1 MDFSTQM
8 NIKEILI
15 DKIKKNGSLN
25 IAEFIQT
32 CQFEN
37 DGYYLKKNPIGRAH
51 DFITSPEVSQMFGEI
66 LAIFLINYWENK
78 IKNNFNLV
86 ELGPGKGT
94 LLKDILRTSSI
105 NQKFLNSM
113 SLTIIEKNKSL
124 IDIQKKI
131 MNSQKITW
139 SEEFNITNKNIPS
152 IIYSNE
158 FFDCFPVQQFHKKE
172 KWYEKYVNYNEVEQ
186 NFTLVSQQVEDKK
199 ILKILEKFDQVE
211 VAEISHSRDEY
222 FKSVCSF
229 IKKHK
234 GVFITIDYGYKNPP
248 NHLSLQTIY
257 QHKKTHLFE
266 NIGNQDI
273 TAYVNF
279 DELIIIA
286 KKYNLKIETFC
297 SQKDFLISCGIQERK
312 KNLLK
317 NKSDE
322 TINKI
327 NTEYDRLIENSQMGE
342 IFKVL
347 VISCF

>member
-1 MDFSTQM
+1 M
-8 NIKEILI
+8 NIKKNLV

-25 IAEFIQT
+25 VAEFIKI

-37 DGYYLKKNPIGRAH
+37 NGYYLKKNHIGRAN
-51 DFITSPEVSQMFGEI
+51 DFITSPEISQMFGEI
-66 LAIFLINYWENK
+66 LAIFIVNYWENK

-94 LLKDILRTSSI
+94 LLKDILRTSSV

-113 SLTIIEKNKSL
+113 SLTLIEKNKSL
-124 IDIQKKI
+124 LDVQKKI
-131 MNSQKITW
+131 MSPKNITW
-139 SEEFNITNKNIPS
+139 CKEFHIANKNIPS

-186 NFTLVSQQVEDKK
+186 SFTLVSQHVEDKK
-199 ILKILEKFDQVE
+199 ILKSLEKFEQVK

-222 FKSVCSF
+222 FKSVCVF

-234 GVFITIDYGYKNPP
+234 GVFITIDYGYKNLP

-273 TAYVNF
+273 TAHVNF
-279 DELIIIA
+279 DKLILIA
-286 KKYNLKIETFC
+286 NEYNLKIEIFC
-297 SQKDFLISCGIQERK
+297 SQKKFLISCGIQERK

-317 NKSDE
+317 NKNNE
-322 TINKI
+322 TIKKI
-327 NTEYDRLIENSQMGE
+327 NAEYNRLIDNSQMGE

>member
-1 MDFSTQM
+1 M

-15 DKIKKNGSLN
+15 NKIKKNGSIN
-25 IAEFIQT
+25 VAEFIQT

-37 DGYYLKKNPIGRAH
+37 DGYYLKNIPIGRAN
-51 DFITSPEVSQMFGEI
+51 DFITSPEISQMFGEV

-78 IKNNFNLV
+78 IKNNFNLI

-105 NQKFLNSM
+105 NHKFLNSM
-113 SLTIIEKNKSL
+113 KLTLIEKNKSL

-131 MNSQKITW
+131 TTSANITW
-139 SEEFNITNKNIPS
+139 REEFDIANKNIPS

-172 KWYEKYVNYNEVEQ
+172 KWYEKYVNYNEIDQ
-186 NFTLVSQQVEDKK
+186 NFTLVSKQVEDKK
-199 ILKILEKFDQVE
+199 ILTSLEKFEQVK
-211 VAEISHSRDEY
+211 VAEIARSRDEY
-222 FKSVCSF
+222 FKLICSY

-273 TAYVNF
+273 TAHVNF
-279 DELIIIA
+279 DKLISIA
-286 KKYNLKIETFC
+286 NKYKLKIETFC
-297 SQKDFLISCGIQERK
+297 SQKDFLISCGIKERK

-322 TINKI
+322 IIKKI
-327 NTEYDRLIENSQMGE
+327 NVEYDRLVDNSQMGKM
-342 IFKVL
+342 FKVL

>member
-1 MDFSTQM
+1 M
-8 NIKEILI
+8 NIKKILI

-25 IAEFIQT
+25 VAEFMQI

-37 DGYYLKKNPIGRAH
+37 DGYYLKNNPIGRAN
-51 DFITSPEVSQMFGEI
+51 DFITSPEISQMFGEI
-66 LAIFLINYWENK
+66 LAIFIVNYWENK

-113 SLTIIEKNKSL
+113 KLTLIEKNKSL
-124 IDIQKKI
+124 IEIQKKI
-131 MNSQKITW
+131 MNSESITW
-139 SEEFNITNKNIPS
+139 CEKFDISNKNIPS

-158 FFDCFPVQQFHKKE
+158 FFDCFPVRQFHKKE
-172 KWYEKYVNYNEVEQ
+172 KWYEKYVCYNDIEQ
-186 NFTLVSQQVEDKK
+186 NFTLVSQQVADKK
-199 ILKILEKFDQVE
+199 ILKSLEKFEQVK
-211 VAEISHSRDEY
+211 VAEISCSRDEY
-222 FKSVCSF
+222 FKLVCAF

-257 QHKKTHLFE
+257 KHKKTHLFE

-273 TAYVNF
+273 TAHVNF
-279 DELIIIA
+279 DKLILIA
-286 KKYNLKIETFC
+286 NEYNLKIETFC
-297 SQKDFLISCGIQERK
+297 SQKKFLISCGIKERK

-317 NKSDE
+317 NKNNE
-322 TINKI
+322 TIKKI
-327 NTEYDRLIENSQMGE
+327 NAEYHRLVDNSQMGE

>member
-1 MDFSTQM
+1 M
-8 NIKEILI
+8 NIKKNLI

-25 IAEFIQT
+25 VAEFIEI
-32 CQFEN
+32 CLFEN
-37 DGYYLKKNPIGRAH
+37 DGYYLKNNPIGRYN
-51 DFITSPEVSQMFGEI
+51 DFITSPEISQMFGEV
-66 LAIFLINYWENK
+66 LTMFLINYWENK

-94 LLKDILRTSSI
+94 LLNDILRSSSS

-113 SLTIIEKNKSL
+113 DLTLIEKNKSL
-124 IDIQKKI
+124 IGIQKKNI
-131 MNSQKITW
+131 NHKNITW
-139 SEEFNITNKNIPS
+139 CEEFDISNKNIPS

-186 NFTLVSQQVEDKK
+186 NFTLVSQQVEDEK
-199 ILKILEKFDQVE
+199 ILKSLEKFEQVK
-211 VAEISHSRDEY
+211 VAEIARSRDEY
-222 FKSVCSF
+222 FELVCEF
-229 IKKHK
+229 IKKYK

-279 DELIIIA
+279 DQLISIA
-286 KKYNLKIETFC
+286 NKYNLKIETFC
-297 SQKDFLISCGIQERK
+297 SQKDFLISCGIKERK

-317 NKSDE
+317 NKNDE
-322 TINKI
+322 TIKKI
-327 NTEYDRLIENSQMGE
+327 NFEYDRLVNNSQMGKM
-342 IFKVL
+342 FKVL

>member
-1 MDFSTQM
+1 M
-8 NIKEILI
+8 NIKKKLI

-25 IAEFIQT
+25 VSEFIQI
-32 CQFEN
+32 CQFEK
-37 DGYYLKKNPIGRAH
+37 DGYYLKNNPIGRAN
-51 DFITSPEVSQMFGEI
+51 DFITSPEISQMFGEV
-66 LAIFLINYWENK
+66 LAIFIINYWENK

-94 LLKDILRTSSI
+94 LLKDILRTSTV

-113 SLTIIEKNKSL
+113 NLTLIEKNRCL

-131 MNSQKITW
+131 MHSQNITW
-139 SEEFNITNKNIPS
+139 YKEFDIYNKNIPS

-172 KWYEKYVNYNEVEQ
+172 KWYEKHVNYNEVEQ
-186 NFTLVSQQVEDKK
+186 NFTLISKQVEDKK
-199 ILKILEKFDQVE
+199 ILKSLEKFDQVK
-211 VAEISHSRDEY
+211 VAEIARSRDEY
-222 FKSVCSF
+222 FKLICAF
-229 IKKHK
+229 IKKYK

-257 QHKKTHLFE
+257 KHKKTHLFE
-266 NIGNQDI
+266 NIGHQDI

-279 DELIIIA
+279 DELISIA
-286 KKYNLKIETFC
+286 NEYNLKIETFC

-312 KNLLK
+312 KNLQK
-317 NKSDE
+317 DKSDE
-322 TINKI
+322 VIKKI
-327 NTEYDRLIENSQMGE
+327 NVEYDRLVDNSQMGE
-342 IFKVL
+342 MFKVL

>member
-1 MDFSTQM
+1 M

-15 DKIKKNGSLN
+15 DKIKKNGSIN
-25 IAEFIQT
+25 VAEFIQT

-37 DGYYLKKNPIGRAH
+37 DGYYLKNIPIGRAN
-51 DFITSPEVSQMFGEI
+51 DFITSPEISQMFGEV

-78 IKNNFNLV
+78 IKNNFNLI

-105 NQKFLNSM
+105 NHKFLNSM
-113 SLTIIEKNKSL
+113 KLTLIEKNKSL

-131 MNSQKITW
+131 TTSANITW
-139 SEEFNITNKNIPS
+139 REEFDIANKNIPS

-172 KWYEKYVNYNEVEQ
+172 KWYEKYVNYNEIDQ
-186 NFTLVSQQVEDKK
+186 NFTLVSKQVEDKK
-199 ILKILEKFDQVE
+199 ILTSLEKFEQVK
-211 VAEISHSRDEY
+211 VAEIARSRDEY
-222 FKSVCSF
+222 FKLICSY

-273 TAYVNF
+273 TAHVNF
-279 DELIIIA
+279 DKLISIA
-286 KKYNLKIETFC
+286 NKYNLKIETFC
-297 SQKDFLISCGIQERK
+297 SQKDFLISCGIKERK

-317 NKSDE
+317 DKSDE
-322 TINKI
+322 TIKKI
-327 NTEYDRLIENSQMGE
+327 NFEYDRLVDNSQMGKM
-342 IFKVL
+342 FKVL